1 MKNSLEKIE
10 QQTEQQTEALRARL
24 DAIDTICKKMLM
36 YLRQVH
42 AHNKVVGQIINLF
55 FWKKVFCKRN
65 KYLKRRLEGLI
76 KCAEMRTMKFL
87 LDAAT
92 DKQDFEMI
100 CLTSADLI
108 AQNLTIT
115 PPVIKTTL
123 LKE

>member
-55 FWKKVFCKRN
+55 FLKKVFCKKKTN
-65 KYLKRRLEGLI
+65 ISKEGR
-76 KCAEMRTMKFL
+76 K
-87 LDAAT
+87 
-92 DKQDFEMI
+92 
-100 CLTSADLI
+100 
-108 AQNLTIT
+108 
-115 PPVIKTTL
+115 V
-123 LKE
+123 